1 MEVGGQIEQVED
13 EIVEVPSVIVEE
25 EPQPVLEEAQP
36 DQEVEV
42 EAVVDFDCP
51 EAGFFPSLTNCG
63 QYYQCTAERKVIRM
77 LQHSGLC
84 PNII

>member
-51 EAGFFPSLTNCG
+51 EAGFFPSQTNCG
-63 QYYQCTAERKVIRM
+63 QYYQCTADNTVI
-77 LQHSGLC
+77 
-84 PNII
+84 IITT

>member
-1 MEVGGQIEQVED
+1 MEVGGQIEEVED

-42 EAVVDFDCP
+42 EAVVEFDCP
-51 EAGFFPSLTNCG
+51 DAGFYPSQTNCG
-63 QYYQCTAERKVIRM
+63 QYYQCTADRTVIIF
-77 LQHSGLC
+77 S
-84 PNII
+84 I